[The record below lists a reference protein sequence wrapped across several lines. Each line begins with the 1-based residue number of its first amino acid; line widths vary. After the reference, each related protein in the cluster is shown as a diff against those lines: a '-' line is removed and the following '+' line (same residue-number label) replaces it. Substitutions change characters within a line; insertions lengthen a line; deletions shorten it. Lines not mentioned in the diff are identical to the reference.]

1 MEQFIGLYGRT
12 EWSKG
17 IGWANR
23 RRVKQ
28 TILYV
33 RLRHGKFWIEEDS
46 LEEGIATDLLE
57 AGVPK
62 EDIVLAFQHPD
73 MRSFFG
79 ATGRTG
85 RYLVEQALSAGY
97 EVTAFGRNPA
107 KLDVEHERLM
117 VVQGD
122 IHEADKVAAAVQDG
136 WPTVAPPACC

>member
-1 MEQFIGLYGRT
+1 MDKLVNYRDLLKMLFTRYAELLDQQPTPDAEIEVVLDETGDNYMLL
-12 EWSKG
+12 E

-62 EDIVLAFQHPD
+62 QDIVLAFQHPD
-73 MRSFFG
+73 MRPFTEF
-79 ATGRTG
+79 A
-85 RYLVEQALSAGY
+85 
-97 EVTAFGRNPA
+97 
-107 KLDVEHERLM
+107 
-117 VVQGD
+117 
-122 IHEADKVAAAVQDG
+122 VA
-136 WPTVAPPACC
+136 